1 MFVLSKSDFFF
12 FQENDT
18 LRVSLEIVYICQQL
32 KLIRS
37 IFVLRSLTLSRT
49 NIFIYYTLSFV
60 ESVLSLSDGRSCF

>member
-1 MFVLSKSDFFF
+1 MTFFF

-60 ESVLSLSDGRSCF
+60 ESVLNLSDGRSCF